1 MRAIIGL
8 GNPGGRYQLTRHNVG
23 FMFIDYLAEKY
34 GLSLTPSRFDYYA
47 AEGSIGDNKFYLVKP
62 TTFVNNS
69 GTALAQFQAQTK
81 VKPQDM
87 LVVYD
92 DLNIPLADVRIRY
105 GGSHG
110 GHNGIY
116 SLIYNLNTNQFP
128 RLRLGIG
135 QPHEKG
141 KMAQFV
147 LTKLEY
153 DEFQKMQDA
162 FGYCQTLVESFLA
175 GGVKH
180 MLDENSKMKDPG
192 PVNPKQEAGETAE
205 EKPEGETEVKPEGK
219 NKVDDTSED
228 PEDTKFNK

>member
-34 GLSLTPSRFDYYA
+34 GLSLVPSRYDYYT
-47 AEGSIGDNKFYLVKP
+47 AEGMIEDHKFVLVKP

-69 GTALAQFQAQTK
+69 GGAIAQFQQQFK
-81 VKPQDM
+81 INPQDM
-87 LVVYD
+87 MVVYD
-92 DLNIPLADVRIRY
+92 DLNIPLSEVRIRF

-141 KMAQFV
+141 KMAEFV
-147 LTKLEY
+147 LSKLEY

-162 FGYCQTLVESFLA
+162 FGYCETLVKSFVA

-180 MLDENSKMKDPG
+180 MLDENSKLKDPG
-192 PVNPKQEAGETAE
+192 PVQQKA
-205 EKPEGETEVKPEGK
+205 PEQASKEVKPEEIK
-219 NKVDDTSED
+219 KEIIELPSED
-228 PEDTKFNK
+228 PEDSRFNK